1 MAVGKRATKKSFKIY
16 LFEFIRAFVNF
27 GCVVFACR
35 SFTKSQLIY
44 KLYAGY
50 WIIHITCVLLYS
62 LHYEL
67 HLHSDMGGLMFNLL
81 FIAQM
86 VTHISI
92 LLESFFMDSKRAET
106 TKIYKEFEKR
116 FNKEFGRLHAYSNFS
131 SESCLSSILSVLI
144 VMVNV
149 SFKIYSLYVYQLTLK
164 NTLLVWHTLPN
175 ALAVQFRI
183 LELILS
189 TTVLNEYAIIL
200 CRKLNEMGERN
211 IRRVFGHYLRG
222 LPVSKGCIIR
232 VMSPTLQPSEEA
244 DEQKLRVYKKFYG
257 DIYNMFKIIN
267 ESHGWSL
274 LAFMIMYFIYFTIN
288 SYWVIFSLIARL
300 SEHVTLIRN
309 LGFLVVVVTLLW
321 ILCWQSQNS
330 QEQVSAAMV
339 GEFVGSIYF
348 SCKRTTT
355 LILYIT
361 SRQIGCIMF
370 KLVKPLGNKCYNDLV
385 TDFSLQTLHQQY
397 IITAKEF
404 FNLNLTLLGSMVASI
419 VTYLVILIQFMFAE
433 KNKADR
439 NEILSSIVNNENST
453 ASVSN

>member
-1 MAVGKRATKKSFKIY
+1 
-16 LFEFIRAFVNF
+16 
-27 GCVVFACR
+27 
-35 SFTKSQLIY
+35 
-44 KLYAGY
+44 
-50 WIIHITCVLLYS
+50 
-62 LHYEL
+62 
-67 HLHSDMGGLMFNLL
+67 MGGLMYNLL

-86 VTHISI
+86 VAHISI
-92 LLESFFMDSKRAET
+92 LLESFFMDSKREET

-116 FNKEFGRLHAYSNFS
+116 FNKEFGRKHAYSDFS

-144 VMVNV
+144 IMVNV
-149 SFKIYSLYVYQLTLK
+149 SFKIYSFYIYRLTLK
-164 NTLLVWHTLPN
+164 NTLFVWHTLPN

-200 CRKLNEMGERN
+200 CSKLNEMGERN
-211 IRRVFGHYLRG
+211 ISRVFGHYLRG

-232 VMSPTLQPSEEA
+232 VMPQTLRPSEEA

-300 SEHVTLIRN
+300 REHDTLIRN

-330 QEQVSAAMV
+330 QEQ
-339 GEFVGSIYF
+339 
-348 SCKRTTT
+348 
-355 LILYIT
+355 

-370 KLVKPLGNKCYNDLV
+370 KLVKPLGNKSYNDLV

-439 NEILSSIVNNENST
+439 NAILSSIANNENYT
-453 ASVSN
+453 ATGNN

>member
-1 MAVGKRATKKSFKIY
+1 
-16 LFEFIRAFVNF
+16 
-27 GCVVFACR
+27 
-35 SFTKSQLIY
+35 
-44 KLYAGY
+44 
-50 WIIHITCVLLYS
+50 
-62 LHYEL
+62 
-67 HLHSDMGGLMFNLL
+67 MGGLMYNLL

-86 VTHISI
+86 VAHISI
-92 LLESFFMDSKRAET
+92 LLESFFMDSKREET

-116 FNKEFGRLHAYSNFS
+116 FNKEFGRKHAYSDFS

-144 VMVNV
+144 IMVSV
-149 SFKIYSLYVYQLTLK
+149 SFKIYSFYIYRLTLK
-164 NTLLVWHTLPN
+164 NTLFVWHTLPN

-200 CRKLNEMGERN
+200 CSKLNEMGERN
-211 IRRVFGHYLRG
+211 ISRVFGHYLRG
-222 LPVSKGCIIR
+222 LPVSKGYIIR
-232 VMSPTLQPSEEA
+232 VMPQTLRPSEEA

-257 DIYNMFKIIN
+257 DIYNMFKTIN

-300 SEHVTLIRN
+300 REHDTLIRN

-330 QEQVSAAMV
+330 QEQYILSL
-339 GEFVGSIYF
+339 IYF
-348 SCKRTTT
+348 IYFVVSHFQ
-355 LILYIT
+355 

-370 KLVKPLGNKCYNDLV
+370 KLVKPLGNKSYNDLV

-439 NEILSSIVNNENST
+439 NAILSSIANNENYT
-453 ASVSN
+453 ASGNN